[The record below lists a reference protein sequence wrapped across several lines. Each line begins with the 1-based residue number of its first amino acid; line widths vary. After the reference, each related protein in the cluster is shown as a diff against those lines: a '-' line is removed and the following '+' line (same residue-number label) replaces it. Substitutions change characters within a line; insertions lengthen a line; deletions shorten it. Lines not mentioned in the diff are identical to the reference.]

1 MDSKQ
6 KSVAA
11 AATKR
16 LKRLDL
22 KQLPEFT
29 RSPACGFVPG
39 MVCEVCGQ
47 PMAHMCEGLISLGH
61 NVASDFYRRPVT
73 AFAVIQQCV
82 RPHHLSCHSEAPL
95 VLPLKAK
102 SKVKE

>member
-1 MDSKQ
+1 
-6 KSVAA
+6 
-11 AATKR
+11 
-16 LKRLDL
+16 
-22 KQLPEFT
+22 
-29 RSPACGFVPG
+29 
-39 MVCEVCGQ
+39 
-47 PMAHMCEGLISLGH
+47 
-61 NVASDFYRRPVT
+61 VASDFYRRPVT